1 LNGPV
6 LFGGTKLG
14 NLDAKMK
21 SDLFSDD
28 ETTKKKRKVKVGNFR
43 FFIFFSFSFELK
55 FVNGIGNLFKAE
67 IYLYK

>member
-1 LNGPV
+1 MNGPV

-43 FFIFFSFSFELK
+43 FFIFLPAL
-55 FVNGIGNLFKAE
+55 N
-67 IYLYK
+67 